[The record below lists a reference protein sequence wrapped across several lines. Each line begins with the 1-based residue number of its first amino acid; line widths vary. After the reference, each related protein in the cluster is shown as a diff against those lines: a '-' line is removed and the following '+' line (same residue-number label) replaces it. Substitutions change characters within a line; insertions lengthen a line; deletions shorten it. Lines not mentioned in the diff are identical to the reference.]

1 MGDGEKSQT
10 RFGGWMDGVDVVV
23 DRRLLVPVSHEIIP
37 IGPNNAASFF
47 SFPFS
52 LSLSLFLSLRSS
64 SVPSFFSP
72 LSISPGKKNAP
83 FVSQPSIV
91 LISCCRLSPAY
102 SFSARLVV
110 DLWLFLPYGA
120 DTDAGVQAQPEHT
133 LQEGETSLC
142 RKEKKKRSQCFNNV
156 AKGLREQGTLKK

>member
-1 MGDGEKSQT
+1 
-10 RFGGWMDGVDVVV
+10 MDGVDDVV

-47 SFPFS
+47 FFFPSFLPLSFS
-52 LSLSLFLSLRSS
+52 LSFSQQQQC
-64 SVPSFFSP
+64 PFFFFFP
-72 LSISPGKKNAP
+72 SPGKKKRP
-83 FVSQPSIV
+83 FCESPSIV

-110 DLWLFLPYGA
+110 DLWVFLPYGA

-133 LQEGETSLC
+133 LQERRNVPLQEG
-142 RKEKKKRSQCFNNV
+142 RKKRCIQKKKRSQCFNNE
-156 AKGLREQGTLKK
+156 AKGLREQGTLKNKNEIK